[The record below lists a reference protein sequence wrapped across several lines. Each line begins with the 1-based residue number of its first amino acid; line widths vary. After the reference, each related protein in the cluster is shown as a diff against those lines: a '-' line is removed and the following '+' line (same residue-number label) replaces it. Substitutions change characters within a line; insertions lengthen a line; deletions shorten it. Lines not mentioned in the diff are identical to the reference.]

1 LGNFPEA
8 LILARVDTISSRLRA
23 LAVKSCFHQIE
34 GNTDHAEKCGITQ
47 IIFSNGKDI
56 QVVDWIHKLPGNE
69 PRRGEILIAK

>member
-1 LGNFPEA
+1 MY
-8 LILARVDTISSRLRA
+8 
-23 LAVKSCFHQIE
+23 SCFHQIE